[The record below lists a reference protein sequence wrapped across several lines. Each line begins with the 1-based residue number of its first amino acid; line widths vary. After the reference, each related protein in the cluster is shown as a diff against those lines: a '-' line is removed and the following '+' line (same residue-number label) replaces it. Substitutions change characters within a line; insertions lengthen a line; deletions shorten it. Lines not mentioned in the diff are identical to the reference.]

1 VRHRAGRRL
10 DYEQSPPEVIAQTIA
25 EEIGRDVDYVPVPID
40 GARRAAR
47 IIAELL

>member
-1 VRHRAGRRL
+1 MDFER
-10 DYEQSPPEVIAQTIA
+10 SPPDVIAQTIA
-25 EEIGRDVDYVPVPID
+25 EEIGRDVDYVPVPTD